1 MQGNILLNIIQDFYE
16 DPLFY
21 IVMLFV
27 ILCLERIAGK
37 LEKIAR
43 SR

>member
-21 IVMLFV
+21 IVMFFV

-43 SR
+43 GR

>member
-1 MQGNILLNIIQDFYE
+1 MQANILVNLIQDFYE

-27 ILCLERIAGK
+27 ILCLERIVGK

-43 SR
+43 K

>member
-1 MQGNILLNIIQDFYE
+1 MQGNILLNLIQDFYE

-27 ILCLERIAGK
+27 ILCLERIVGK
-37 LEKIAR
+37 LEKLTR
-43 SR
+43 K

>member
-1 MQGNILLNIIQDFYE
+1 MQGNILVNLIQDFYE

-27 ILCLERIAGK
+27 ILCLERIVGK
-37 LEKIAR
+37 LEKLAR
-43 SR
+43 K

>member
-27 ILCLERIAGK
+27 ILCLERIVGK
-37 LEKIAR
+37 LEKLAKK
-43 SR
+43 